1 MWERFGQFGS
11 ADEINRAA
19 AAQKAEG
26 DEEALVALALENG
39 FDREDAEDYMDGI
52 TVGDKFCTQMSA
64 AIGRLR
70 VEAEHLELK
79 NEFAE
84 LYEEL
89 VTELMG
95 PRKDEIKWG
104 IMRKDR
110 SLAGY
115 LAKIIDKGY
124 EKAVTPNREILDKV
138 TAIPQQYRSQMKTG
152 IPNKAERKKIMME
165 YYGTGVSQ

>member
-1 MWERFGQFGS
+1 MWDRFGQFGS

-39 FDREDAEDYMDGI
+39 LDREDAEDYMDGA
-52 TVGDKFCTQMSA
+52 TDKLCTQMGA
-64 AIGRLR
+64 ALGKLR
-70 VEAEHLELK
+70 VEAEHLDLK
-79 NEFAE
+79 NEFGE
-84 LYEEL
+84 LYEEI
-89 VTELMG
+89 VTVLMSNDK
-95 PRKDEIKWG
+95 RDLIKWG

-115 LAKIIDKGY
+115 LAKVIDKGY
-124 EKAVTPNREILDKV
+124 EKAVTPHHEILDKV

-152 IPNKAERKKIMME
+152 IPNRADRMAIMLE

>member
-1 MWERFGQFGS
+1 MWDRFGQFGS
-11 ADEINRAA
+11 AEEINRAA
-19 AAQKAEG
+19 AAQKEEG

-39 FDREDAEDYMDGI
+39 LDREDAEDYMDGA
-52 TVGDKFCTQMSA
+52 TNKLCTPLSA
-64 AIGRLR
+64 AVGKLR
-70 VEAEHLELK
+70 MEAEYLELK
-79 NEFAE
+79 NELAE
-84 LYEEL
+84 LYEEI
-89 VTELMG
+89 VTVLFSNDK
-95 PRKDEIKWG
+95 RDFIVHG

-115 LAKIIDKGY
+115 LAKVIDKGY

-152 IPNKAERKKIMME
+152 MPSKADRWAIMQE